1 MKRNRMRL
9 QDGFYAL
16 VLDEIRNQPGLEK
29 ELGANNL
36 SAVAL
41 TAFGSTLKRFCQNIE
56 MTGTGFPIPIITGP
70 GFMIIRKLTPP
81 ATIWLRSLADILSIW
96 SGSNYEALCR
106 SALLHIFWGQLD
118 EAERKINI
126 AKNNHDDRAYAHH
139 VYGLL
144 RGLQEDREG
153 SQFELGLAMSREGFE
168 SARQRVHLALHL
180 LELDC

>member
-1 MKRNRMRL
+1 MRL

-16 VLDEIRNQPGLEK
+16 VLHEIRNQPGLEK

-41 TAFGSTLKRFCQNIE
+41 KAFGYTLEVLCKEIE
-56 MTGTGFPIPIITGP
+56 KTNTGIPIPIITGP

-118 EAERKINI
+118 AAEQKINV

-144 RGLQEDREG
+144 RGLQEDRKG
-153 SQFELGLAMSREGFE
+153 SQFELGLALSREVFE
-168 SARQRVHLALHL
+168 SARQRIHLALQL
-180 LELDC
+180 LELNC

>member
-1 MKRNRMRL
+1 MRL

-29 ELGANNL
+29 ELGANNI
-36 SAVAL
+36 ADIAL
-41 TAFGSTLKRFCQNIE
+41 KAFGYTLQVFCNKIE
-56 MTGTGFPIPIITGP
+56 MTGTGIPIPIPIITGS
-70 GFMIIRKLTPP
+70 GFWIIRKLAPP
-81 ATIWLRSLADILSIW
+81 STIWLRSLADILSIW
-96 SGSNYEALCR
+96 SGSNYDALCR

-126 AKNNHDDRAYAHH
+126 AKNNHDDGAYAHH

-153 SQFELGLAMSREGFE
+153 SQFELGLALSREGFE
-168 SARQRVHLALHL
+168 SARQRIHLALHL